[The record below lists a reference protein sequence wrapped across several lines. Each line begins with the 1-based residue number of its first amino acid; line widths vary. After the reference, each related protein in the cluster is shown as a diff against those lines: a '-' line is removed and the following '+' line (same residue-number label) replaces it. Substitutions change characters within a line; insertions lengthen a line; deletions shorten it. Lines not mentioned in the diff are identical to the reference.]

1 MSKADFLASLDTE
14 HQLLVAFYAPDDARS
29 ASVLSE
35 LGAFACRAAAHYPNL
50 RLHRVNHKANPY
62 LTARMLL
69 TEVPELHYLV
79 RPKDGEWTSYKIEI
93 EAGGGSGSLS
103 EFMASQG
110 WALQM
115 PEGGSAQRF
124 CSPFNTCGLALGRI
138 AEAGSILEDALPIPR
153 WLALIVIPAII
164 TLAGRVI
171 IDGMYAADAL
181 VRSALRPGGGGG
193 AQESPPGSDNKKRQ

>member
-1 MSKADFLASLDTE
+1 ADFLTSLGTE
-14 HQLLVAFYAPDDARS
+14 HQLLVAFYAPDDAQS

-69 TEVPELHYLV
+69 TEVPELHYL
-79 RPKDGEWTSYKIEI
+79 WTSYKIET

-103 EFMASQG
+103 EFMAGQG

-138 AEAGSILEDALPIPR
+138 AEVGSVVEDALPIPR